1 LQQARR
7 LAPFISGAEQRTIFP
22 TVSIRIASALR
33 SPRLPFVKKTFP
45 LTAPGKDDAR
55 VRDKIRHELNKYV
68 RRERQKK
75 LPEGFTFWTY
85 DCKVGRD
92 ATTAAARPLKE
103 VGSAIDDLA
112 ASGATDVYVEIVARP
127 AVHTAGR

>member
-1 LQQARR
+1 M
-7 LAPFISGAEQRTIFP
+7 
-22 TVSIRIASALR
+22 
-33 SPRLPFVKKTFP
+33 KKTFP

-55 VRDKIRHELNKYV
+55 VRDKIRHELNKYI

-75 LPEGFTFWTY
+75 LPEGCTLWTF

-92 ATTAAARPLKE
+92 ATAAATRPLKE
-103 VGSAIDDLA
+103 IGSAIDDLA

-127 AVHTAGR
+127 TVRATGR